1 MRLLRGIAIFK
12 LDYREPGTRGLFLD
26 RRFRLQSNPVI
37 PLKAHQDPGTVDIWL
52 TSAVERTYAAGPQ
65 LIFGRTFNR
74 LCLEGNSVRTP

>member
-1 MRLLRGIAIFK
+1 MRLLRGIVFK
-12 LDYREPGTRGLFLD
+12 LDYQNQDPGLFLD